1 MPNARSVVK
10 VVKNRQAGGRK
21 QKESQYSF
29 QCKVL
34 LIGTLH
40 LDCSAFLRRNFLDG
54 MCLPAVQEP
63 KPAILAYQLS
73 DLFSLVICGYIGGRC
88 VQLKY
93 PTPQYGF
100 WLYSLAAALVT
111 AFGGG
116 SCYALLMSRP
126 GCRRFGWQDPFAL
139 TAALVGLILATQAVT
154 SCEEAFGHC
163 TETFRFFDCV
173 NNAILIAWGCSKWL
187 PWWSEKCRMVL
198 AQWGI
203 VNADNQSELLSHFA
217 STLCV
222 VCRACGSFGT
232 MNWPFVGCRYTVQQ
246 RLDSKKIKQ
255 HACLIMTASEPP
267 CSEDICLFPSEDVR
281 DVHETYVDGELL
293 TASRI
298 QVGPHSMKLYLAK
311 HVADLLD
318 PDDLGLRL
326 WPGTH
331 AMAYL
336 LLKLGDQSDPDSDCV
351 DPGSFRSFRDRSVL
365 DVGCGTGF
373 VGLLAHLTG
382 ARRVVLSDRPG
393 RALELA
399 RLNAASTAEL
409 GDKVGKAVEVK
420 ALSWGKDAVD
430 ETQDEVFDMLLLSEV
445 LYVAQP
451 SCVPWTLDDADLLAL
466 AEMTKAKLSAD
477 GDAWVTYGNREAG
490 GGEQFQR
497 AAEAVGLHFEEIA
510 LEGIIPE
517 EVLERSGAA
526 LRRVRIFRLEHA
538 RGHAR
543 APFPHG
549 FESLK

>member
-1 MPNARSVVK
+1 
-10 VVKNRQAGGRK
+10 
-21 QKESQYSF
+21 
-29 QCKVL
+29 
-34 LIGTLH
+34 
-40 LDCSAFLRRNFLDG
+40 
-54 MCLPAVQEP
+54 MCLPA
-63 KPAILAYQLS
+63 

-126 GCRRFGWQDPFAL
+126 GCRRFGWQERGAWAQE
-139 TAALVGLILATQAVT
+139 TAILKKAVKSSWENCSIAVHSRGLPKTNGKLSKDINEPKKAVT
-154 SCEEAFGHC
+154 SCEDAFGHC